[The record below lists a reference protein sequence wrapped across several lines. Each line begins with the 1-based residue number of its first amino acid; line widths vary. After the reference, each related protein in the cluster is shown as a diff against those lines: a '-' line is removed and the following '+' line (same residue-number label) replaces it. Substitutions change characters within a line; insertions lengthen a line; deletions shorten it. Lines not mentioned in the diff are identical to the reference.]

1 MNLMTGLYGGLHQ
14 KFWTPISRPIGQL
27 MGQNPKEL
35 PKAHLHAHAKAM
47 ILWKT
52 VTVKRKHSC
61 QSPKLRATF
70 R

>member
-1 MNLMTGLYGGLHQ
+1 MVNMHGGLRQ
-14 KFWTPISRPIGQL
+14 NFWTPISRPTDQL
-27 MGQNPKEL
+27 IGQNPREL